1 MKCRLVI
8 FVSSVLR
15 RFGPG
20 PSSVE
25 FKYVRIVARFAYAM
39 KKKQKQKQK
48 TIRSRNEEVGQLQE
62 PEVRSEGL

>member
-39 KKKQKQKQK
+39 KKNKNKNKKQLD
-48 TIRSRNEEVGQLQE
+48 REMRRWANYRN
-62 PEVRSEGL
+62 RK